1 MAERRKLERFEMSI
15 ALSVRLLGVFIRPLT
30 VNVRS
35 RDISL
40 EGLSIELQ
48 EADESLDLIPHL
60 VLDKKEVALDI
71 KIPPK
76 AERIRATGRVMW
88 YHSGSKGASYYFRA
102 GLLLEEM
109 EAEDRKKWEDFVR
122 DYGSST
128 GLRNLGSR
136 T

>member
-15 ALSVRLLGVFIRPLT
+15 SLSVRLLGVFIRPLT

-48 EADESLDLIPHL
+48 EADESLNLIPHL
-60 VLDKKEVALDI
+60 VLDQKEVALDM

-76 AERIRATGRVMW
+76 AERIRAIGRVMW
-88 YHSGSKGASYYFRA
+88 YDSGSRGASYYFRA

-122 DYGSST
+122 NYGSGT
-128 GLRNLGSR
+128 TLRNAGSR